1 MSKVPAT
8 GEYISPNK
16 SRLKIEEFLLSD
28 TNKVKIQN
36 DVIIIDMRIRPFSM
50 ERLAWQL
57 KKKHHKEVLKSAN
70 SKHQNL
76 KENGFIF
83 FKWTDILWWAKL
95 LCTMNAFNNSRY
107 ES

>member
-50 ERLAWQL
+50 ERLA
-57 KKKHHKEVLKSAN
+57 
-70 SKHQNL
+70 
-76 KENGFIF
+76 
-83 FKWTDILWWAKL
+83 
-95 LCTMNAFNNSRY
+95 
-107 ES
+107 